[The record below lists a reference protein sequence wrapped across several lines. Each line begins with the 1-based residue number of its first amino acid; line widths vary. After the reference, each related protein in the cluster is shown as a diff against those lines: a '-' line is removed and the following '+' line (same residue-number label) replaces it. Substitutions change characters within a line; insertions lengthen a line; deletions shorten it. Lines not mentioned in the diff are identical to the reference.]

1 MSQIYKC
8 HKSPDLVANS
18 FDASTGV
25 VEATGILSLRQAWA
39 IQRVFLKQTTTK
51 STGQVCALMFHWHR
65 LCEYRD
71 HGSIVLSE
79 NTALLLFSTSTSI
92 RRHFLDHFSSPVFKS
107 NLSLLRFNSL
117 TIHRAHF

>member
-39 IQRVFLKQTTTK
+39 IQRVFLKQTNNNK
-51 STGQVCALMFHWHR
+51 V
-65 LCEYRD
+65 YR
-71 HGSIVLSE
+71 
-79 NTALLLFSTSTSI
+79 TSLRS
-92 RRHFLDHFSSPVFKS
+92 DV
-107 NLSLLRFNSL
+107 SLAQTL
-117 TIHRAHF
+117 